1 VSHRLATSRSDRV
14 RSLGSGSPISLAK
27 WLALTAVCLGLLS
40 GCGPGG
46 TRPTARRKSVAADA
60 DVPAATTSA
69 DPRRLAAGLVPEV
82 IPPRR
87 PFRLSETAAA
97 DPGRL
102 EVPATMESTIVPLPA
117 MLASGAGG
125 TVRLVAATEPAAL
138 PAAAAG
144 PAAGPVIAEIRDLF
158 AGYLRAFNRHDAAA
172 LAAHWAPA
180 GENLNLD
187 SGEVTSGR
195 DAVEALFADLFA
207 VDPGATIDIDLKAI
221 RPLRDDVAVI
231 DGVSRVAY
239 ADGEV
244 AGSRFSAVA
253 VRHAAGWLLESVREA
268 AHSREAA
275 LPRPLDSLAWLVG
288 SWEDV
293 GQGVT
298 AGSVCDWTGDRA
310 FLVRGHTVARDDAT
324 PRPRAGDEGIP
335 GLLPVAAGAAR
346 ELTEIIGWD
355 PERQEIRSWLFSSD
369 GRFAEAT
376 WSRSGDGWTI
386 EVEGRGLDAGR
397 TATGLLLPVGPD
409 AVEVRWQGAGLEGL
423 LPPACS
429 FTRTAR

>member
-1 VSHRLATSRSDRV
+1 VPHPITISRSEPA
-14 RSLGSGSPISLAK
+14 RSV
-27 WLALTAVCLGLLS
+27 ALTLICLGLLV
-40 GCGPGG
+40 GCSPGG
-46 TRPTARRKSVAADA
+46 GRPTARLKSLAVEPEL
-60 DVPAATTSA
+60 PAATTSA
-69 DPRRLAAGLVPEV
+69 DPRRHTAGLVPEV

-87 PFRLSETAAA
+87 PFRLSDIKAA
-97 DPGRL
+97 DPDRL
-102 EVPATMESTIVPLPA
+102 EVPTTMAPTIVPLPA
-117 MLASGAGG
+117 MLATGAGG
-125 TVRLVAATEPAAL
+125 TVRLVAAEEPAAL
-138 PAAAAG
+138 PATAAS
-144 PAAGPVIAEIRDLF
+144 PVAGPVVAEIRDLF

-172 LAAHWAPA
+172 VAAHWAPA

-187 SGEVTSGR
+187 SGELTSGR
-195 DAVEALFADLFA
+195 EAVEAVFAGLFAI
-207 VDPGATIDIDLKAI
+207 DPGATIDIDVAAI

-253 VRHAAGWLLESVREA
+253 VRHADGWLLESVREA
-268 AHSREAA
+268 ATTREAA
-275 LPRPLDSLAWLVG
+275 PPRPLDPLAWLVG
-288 SWEDV
+288 SWENV
-293 GQGVT
+293 GGGVT
-298 AGSVCDWTGDRA
+298 AGSTCDWTAGRA
-310 FLVRGHTVARDDAT
+310 FLVRGHTVARDPA
-324 PRPRAGDEGIP
+324 PPEPRAGGEGIP
-335 GLLPVAAGAAR
+335 GLLAVAAGSPR

-376 WSRSGDGWTI
+376 WSRSGEGWAI

-397 TATGLLLPVGPD
+397 TATGMLLPVGPD